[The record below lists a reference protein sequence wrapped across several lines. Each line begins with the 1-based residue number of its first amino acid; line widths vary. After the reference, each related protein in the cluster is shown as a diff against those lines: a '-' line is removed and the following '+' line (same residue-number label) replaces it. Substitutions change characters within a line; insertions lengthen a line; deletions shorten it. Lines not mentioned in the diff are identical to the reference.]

1 MRHHS
6 FTRLA
11 LAAFAGLTIALCGP
25 GLAMGQTPEPPAP
38 TERRTLRS
46 QSIFGDNF
54 TLRSNETIDGDL
66 SVYGGNVVL
75 EEGSRV
81 DGKLNVFGGNIDI
94 AGTVR
99 GDLTM
104 AGGNAR
110 LRKSGRLEGN
120 QTFLGGRLDNDG
132 GYVSGRSTQLPLPSA
147 PATPR
152 APTVTPSPFDWY
164 FRAVRDFFGSLVSIG
179 LAVLAAV
186 AVIALFPR
194 HARQVEG
201 VLRESVLVSG
211 GLGALTMI
219 AVPVI
224 AVVLAITICLIP
236 ASLLAGVALVAAA
249 LLGWA
254 VVSRVVGERVMQ
266 ALNRADWTL
275 LGQTAAGAL
284 LLAVLG
290 AIPILGGLLSFLAT
304 AAGVGAVVLTRFGT
318 QPYPPPAPAGAV
330 APVAPP
336 VSPTAVV
343 PAAPPASEPID
354 PQI

>member
-1 MRHHS
+1 MRHHTLS
-6 FTRLA
+6 RLA
-11 LAAFAGLTIALCGP
+11 LAAMTGLTIALFSSEP
-25 GLAMGQTPEPPAP
+25 AFAQTPEPPTPAP
-38 TERRTLRS
+38 SERRTLRS

-54 TLRSNETIDGDL
+54 TLRSNETVDGDL

-104 AGGNAR
+104 AGGSAR
-110 LRKSGRLEGN
+110 LRRSGRLEGN
-120 QTFLGGRLDNDG
+120 QTLLGGRLDNDG

-147 PATPR
+147 PAVPR
-152 APTVTPSPFDWY
+152 APTVNTSPFDWY
-164 FRAVRDFFGSLVSIG
+164 FRAVRDFFGSLISIG

-211 GLGALTMI
+211 GLGALTMM

-224 AVVLAITICLIP
+224 AVVLAITICLLP
-236 ASLLAGVALVAAA
+236 ASLLAGAALVAAA

-266 ALNRADWTL
+266 AMNRADWTL

-318 QPYPPPAPAGAV
+318 QPYPPP
-330 APVAPP
+330 
-336 VSPTAVV
+336 V
-343 PAAPPASEPID
+343 PAAPASPASAAMVAAEPID

>member
-11 LAAFAGLTIALCGP
+11 LAALAGLTIALCGP
-25 GLAMGQTPEPPAP
+25 GLALGQTPEPPAP
-38 TERRTLRS
+38 AERRTLRS
-46 QSIFGDNF
+46 QSIFGENF

-99 GDLTM
+99 GDLVM

-110 LRKSGRLEGN
+110 LRRSGRLEGN

-132 GYVSGRSTQLPLPSA
+132 GYTSGRSTQLPLPSA
-147 PATPR
+147 PDTPR
-152 APTVTPSPFDWY
+152 APSVNVSPFEWY
-164 FRAVRDFFGSLVSIG
+164 ARAVRDFFGGLVNIA

-186 AVIALFPR
+186 AVLALVPR

-201 VLRESVLVSG
+201 VLRESAVVSG
-211 GLGALTMI
+211 GLGALTLI

-224 AVVLAITICLIP
+224 AVVLAITLCLIP
-236 ASLLAGVALVAAA
+236 ASLVAVVALVGAM
-249 LLGWA
+249 LLGWSA
-254 VVSRVVGERVMQ
+254 VSRVVGERVMQ
-266 ALNRADWTL
+266 ALNRADWTVV
-275 LGQTAAGAL
+275 GQTAAGAL
-284 LLAVLG
+284 CLAVLG
-290 AIPILGGLLSFLAT
+290 VIPFFGGLLSFVAT
-304 AAGVGAVVLTRFGT
+304 AVGVGAVVLTRFGT
-318 QPYPPPAPAGAV
+318 QPYP
-330 APVAPP
+330 APVATGLAPVTAAPAP
-336 VSPTAVV
+336 VS
-343 PAAPPASEPID
+343 EPFD